1 MRLSCRMLRYSS
13 RGPSNTG
20 QQKFGEILP
29 GLSLDSRSDREMAGS
44 ELGVNMKANIHSIS
58 HCISS
63 QAADNKEFKQFLKKK
78 T

>member
-1 MRLSCRMLRYSS
+1 MDPAKLDGRSL
-13 RGPSNTG
+13 G
-20 QQKFGEILP
+20 KILP
-29 GLSLDSRSDREMAGS
+29 GLSLDSCSDREMAGS
-44 ELGVNMKANIHSIS
+44 ELGVNVKANIHSIS

>member
-1 MRLSCRMLRYSS
+1 MLRYSS

-20 QQKFGEILP
+20 QQRFGEILP
-29 GLSLDSRSDREMAGS
+29 GLSLDSCSDREMAGS
-44 ELGVNMKANIHSIS
+44 ELGVNIHSIS